1 MDAYANANIA
11 TDHRCR
17 DSLTKLK
24 MSARKLFI
32 ERGYHN
38 TRPQDIARA
47 AGLGHGT
54 FYLHYKDKRECFFAF
69 VEDARTEFLT
79 FMRERVTHCDTI
91 GSAITETLE
100 AVYAF
105 SDLNPRL
112 LNAVT
117 VDEALFDAD
126 GQRTP
131 SAVQR
136 WGIEWAELIR
146 KGMHDHEIPAVCDPE
161 IAGLAVVGAMYQC
174 FQEGDRLG
182 IAREQ
187 VIADVTQLLVRA
199 LTDKSG

>member
-1 MDAYANANIA
+1 
-11 TDHRCR
+11 
-17 DSLTKLK
+17 LTKLK
-24 MSARKLFI
+24 VSARKLFI

-38 TRPQDIARA
+38 TRPQDIART

-54 FYLHYKDKRECFFAF
+54 FYLHYKNKRECFFAF
-69 VEDARTEFLT
+69 VEDARAEFLT
-79 FMRERVTHCDTI
+79 FMRARVVHCDTI

-105 SDLNPRL
+105 SDQNPRL

-136 WGIEWAELIR
+136 WGTEWAEMIR
-146 KGMHDHEIPAVCDPE
+146 KEMYEQRIPVCEPE
-161 IAGLAVVGAMYQC
+161 IAGQAVVGAMYQC
-174 FQEGDRLG
+174 LQEGDRMGL
-182 IAREQ
+182 AREQ
-187 VIADVTQLLVRA
+187 VITNVTQLLMRA
-199 LTDKSG
+199 LADKSD